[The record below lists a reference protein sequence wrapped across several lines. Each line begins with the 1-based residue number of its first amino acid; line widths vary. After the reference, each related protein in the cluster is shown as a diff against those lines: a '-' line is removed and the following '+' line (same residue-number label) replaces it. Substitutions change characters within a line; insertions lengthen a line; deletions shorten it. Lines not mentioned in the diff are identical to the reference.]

1 MREMR
6 VSSKRIIGVTLA
18 IVVVAFIGSSGYA
31 EYRAARTQSLTAEIA
46 SDESPSIEHL
56 AAARAELRDLHRLL
70 STYVLLATNGQSSS
84 HEPLRKVRERLRMNL
99 AAYFALPARPRERAL
114 WPSID
119 KELADVDSLSMLIV
133 GHADGARFSE
143 ARRLLVE
150 VLPSAID
157 EESDAIMAA
166 ITLNATR
173 VREVANQIEGER
185 RSRMLWVFG
194 LDGLSLVLAV
204 VLALLALRTIARQE
218 SLQRRRSDELEGFAG
233 RVAHDLLNPLAA
245 AGLSIDAAIVTSE
258 PARRTVALGRA
269 RRSLAR
275 AQGLIDDLLA
285 FARAGAPPCA
295 GSATT
300 VDEVIEGVLE
310 EQRAPAAA
318 RGITLAA
325 ELPAAR
331 VGVRCTAGVLN
342 SILSNL
348 VRNAVKYMGER
359 PVRRVSVRALGEG
372 DRIRFEVEDTGPGLP
387 PDLGDRIFD
396 PYVRGVGNAE
406 RGLGLGLATVRRL
419 VQGHGGRWGVRSL
432 PGTGSTFWFEL
443 PAASPPVPLIPAPSD
458 RPPGAPMARLGAVGS
473 GAQDTRASE
482 RRP

>member
-31 EYRAARTQSLTAEIA
+31 EYRAAHTQSLTAEIA
-46 SDESPSIEHL
+46 TDESPSIEHL

-70 STYVLLATNGQSSS
+70 STYVLLASSDQPTS
-84 HEPLRKVRERLRMNL
+84 HEPLRKVRERLRSNL
-99 AAYFALPARPRERAL
+99 AAYFALPAQPRERAL
-114 WPSID
+114 WRNID

-133 GHADGARFSE
+133 GQADAGRFLE
-143 ARRLLVE
+143 ARRLLVD

-166 ITLNATR
+166 ISVNATR

-185 RSRMLWVFG
+185 QSRMLWVFG
-194 LDGLSLVLAV
+194 LDGLSMVLAA

-218 SLQRRRSDELEGFAG
+218 SLQRRRSDELESFAG

-245 AGLSIDAAIVTSE
+245 AGLSIDAAVVASE
-258 PARRTVALGRA
+258 PARRTLALERT

-275 AQGLIDDLLA
+275 ARGLIDDLLA
-285 FARAGAPPCA
+285 FARAGAPPSA
-295 GSATT
+295 GSLTA

-318 RGITLAA
+318 RGISLGA
-325 ELPAAR
+325 ELTTPR
-331 VGVRCTAGVLN
+331 VGVRCTTGVLN

-359 PVRRVSVRALGEG
+359 PVRRVRVRASRQG
-372 DRIRFEVEDTGPGLP
+372 DRVRFEVEDTGPGLP
-387 PDLGDRIFD
+387 PDLVDRAFD
-396 PYVRGVGNAE
+396 PYVRGAGNAE

-432 PGTGSTFWFEL
+432 LGSGSTFWFEL
-443 PAASPPVPLIPAPSD
+443 PAAPPPLAPFD
-458 RPPGAPMARLGAVGS
+458 HPPGAPTTRLDAAGSAARDYGA
-473 GAQDTRASE
+473 R
-482 RRP
+482 

>member
-31 EYRAARTQSLTAEIA
+31 EYRAARTQSLTSEIA
-46 SDESPSIEHL
+46 TDESPSIEHL

-70 STYVLLATNGQSSS
+70 STYVLLATNGQPTS
-84 HEPLRKVRERLRMNL
+84 HEPLRQARERLRTNL
-99 AAYFALPARPRERAL
+99 ATYFALPARPRERAL

-119 KELADVDSLSMLIV
+119 KELADVDSLSTLIV
-133 GHADGARFSE
+133 GDADAGRFVE
-143 ARRLLVE
+143 ARRLLVD

-166 ITLNATR
+166 ISLNAMR

-185 RSRMLWVFG
+185 QSRMLWVFG
-194 LDGLSLVLAV
+194 LDGVSMVLAA

-245 AGLSIDAAIVTSE
+245 AGLSIDAALVAPE
-258 PARRTVALGRA
+258 PARRTLALGRA
-269 RRSLAR
+269 RRSLGR
-275 AQGLIDDLLA
+275 AQALIDDLLT
-285 FARAGAPPCA
+285 FARAGAPP
-295 GSATT
+295 SADCLTA

-318 RGITLAA
+318 RGIDLGA
-325 ELPAAR
+325 ELPAPR

-359 PVRRVSVRALGEG
+359 PIRRVRVRASRQG
-372 DRIRFEVEDTGPGLP
+372 DRVRFEVEDTGPGLP
-387 PDLGDRIFD
+387 PELGDRVFD

-419 VQGHGGRWGVRSL
+419 VQEHGGRCGARSL
-432 PGTGSTFWFEL
+432 IGGGSTFWFEL
-443 PAASPPVPLIPAPSD
+443 VAAPPPPPRPTLD
-458 RPPGAPMARLGAVGS
+458 DPPGTPTARLGASGS
-473 GAQDTRASE
+473 GAQTAAPATGHD
-482 RRP
+482 

>member
-114 WPSID
+114 WPSIE

-143 ARRLLVE
+143 ARRLLVD

-157 EESDAIMAA
+157 EESDAIMSA

-185 RSRMLWVFG
+185 
-194 LDGLSLVLAV
+194 
-204 VLALLALRTIARQE
+204 
-218 SLQRRRSDELEGFAG
+218 
-233 RVAHDLLNPLAA
+233 
-245 AGLSIDAAIVTSE
+245 
-258 PARRTVALGRA
+258 
-269 RRSLAR
+269 
-275 AQGLIDDLLA
+275 
-285 FARAGAPPCA
+285 
-295 GSATT
+295 
-300 VDEVIEGVLE
+300 
-310 EQRAPAAA
+310 
-318 RGITLAA
+318 
-325 ELPAAR
+325 
-331 VGVRCTAGVLN
+331 
-342 SILSNL
+342 
-348 VRNAVKYMGER
+348 
-359 PVRRVSVRALGEG
+359 
-372 DRIRFEVEDTGPGLP
+372 
-387 PDLGDRIFD
+387 
-396 PYVRGVGNAE
+396 
-406 RGLGLGLATVRRL
+406 
-419 VQGHGGRWGVRSL
+419 
-432 PGTGSTFWFEL
+432 
-443 PAASPPVPLIPAPSD
+443 
-458 RPPGAPMARLGAVGS
+458 
-473 GAQDTRASE
+473 
-482 RRP
+482 